1 MIIEYKGKKPAIG
14 RDVFIAP
21 TAVIIGD
28 VTIGDKASI
37 WYGAVI
43 RGDME
48 PIRIGRETNIQD
60 NCVVHTDWG
69 KPVVIGNKV
78 TVGHQAVVHGCTIED
93 NCLIGISAS
102 VLNGAVVKTGSV
114 VAAGSVVRE
123 GQTVGP
129 YHLMTGVPAEMKKD
143 LGEGIVAVL
152 DEPADIYV
160 NLAREHIGLFPAD
173 G

>member
-1 MIIEYKGKKPAIG
+1 MIIDYKGKSPVIG
-14 RDVFIAP
+14 KDVFIAP

-28 VTIGDKASI
+28 VTIGDRASI

-69 KPVVIGNKV
+69 QPVVIGDKV
-78 TVGHQAVVHGCTIED
+78 TVGHRAVVHGSTVEN
-93 NCLIGISAS
+93 NCLIGIAAS
-102 VLNGAVVKTGSV
+102 VLNGARVRSGSV

-123 GQTVGP
+123 GQSVGP
-129 YHLMTGVPAEMKKD
+129 NHLMTGVPAELKKD
-143 LGEGIVAVL
+143 LGEGMPQVL

-160 NLAREHIGLFPAD
+160 DLAREHLALFPGD

>member
-1 MIIEYKGKKPAIG
+1 MIIEYQGKTPKIG
-14 RDVFIAP
+14 QNVFIAP

-28 VTIGDKASI
+28 VTIEDRASI
-37 WYGAVI
+37 WYGAIV

-48 PIRIGRETNIQD
+48 PIRIGKETNIQD

-69 KPVVIGNKV
+69 KPAVIGSKV
-78 TVGHQAVVHGCTIED
+78 TVGHNAVVHGCVIED

-129 YHLMTGVPAEMKKD
+129 NHLVTGVPAVLKKD
-143 LGEGIVAVL
+143 LGEKMPDVL
-152 DEPADIYV
+152 NEPANIYID
-160 NLAREHIGLFPAD
+160 LACKHLALFPSD